1 LFEAEPTATVDG
13 VEVRLGPSVQCR
25 AKVNEKNVLV
35 SKNVTNKVNRVRVI
49 TN

>member
-13 VEVRLGPSVQCR
+13 VEVRLGPSVQCK

-35 SKNVTNKVNRVRVI
+35 KTSQTRLIGLK
-49 TN
+49 